1 MSGHPPGRTHLFP
14 HILSAFPVLLLRLS
28 LELRARDG
36 CGTLL
41 NCSLNCHF
49 LILLNEVSI
58 PDKYIKSVLFLEDL
72 GKEIIFSKSGM
83 CLLD

>member
-1 MSGHPPGRTHLFP
+1 MHTLVFPYSQCFFLF
-14 HILSAFPVLLLRLS
+14 HFRLS
-28 LELRARDG
+28 LEPRACDG

-58 PDKYIKSVLFLEDL
+58 PDKYIKSVLFLEEL

>member
-1 MSGHPPGRTHLFP
+1 MLF
-14 HILSAFPVLLLRLS
+14 LFYFFRLS
-28 LELRARDG
+28 LELGARDG

-41 NCSLNCHF
+41 NCSSNCYF

-58 PDKYIKSVLFLEDL
+58 PDKYIKSVLFLEEL

-83 CLLD
+83 FLLE